1 MKNKKRQGYYNRDSN
16 KILWLQE
23 KKLSFL
29 TNDVLGNFMKICQFT
44 IINSNEQG

>member
-1 MKNKKRQGYYNRDSN
+1 MKNKKDRVIITGIVIKYYGF
-16 KILWLQE
+16 K